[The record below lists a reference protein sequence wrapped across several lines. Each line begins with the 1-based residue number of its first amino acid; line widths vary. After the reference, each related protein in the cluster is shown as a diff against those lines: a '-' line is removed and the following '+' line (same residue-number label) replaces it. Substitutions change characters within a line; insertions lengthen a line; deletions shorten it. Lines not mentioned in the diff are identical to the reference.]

1 MTNFYNFDPIT
12 EASCAEKVVKSIL
25 ETWNAANDVIVCA
38 SFIHSRIKNFK
49 NMECNKQWF

>member
-1 MTNFYNFDPIT
+1 MTNFYNFDPII